1 MVAFELGPAFPAI
14 DRYPETK
21 LRSKEK
27 QIRFFQ
33 IFFDHVRIS
42 ANTFCVLRADQQC
55 PGFTVVG
62 RAKNVRSH
70 VAECMSI
77 KRGVGG
83 GRIEVAGLDPA
94 HPRIFR
100 QAGNIA
106 GDVCTGLTGLARWL
120 ESATM

>member
-21 LRSKEK
+21 LRYKEK
-27 QIRFFQ
+27 QVRFFQ

-42 ANTFCVLRADQQC
+42 ANTFCVLRADQRC

-62 RAKNVRSH
+62 RANNVRRD
-70 VAECMSI
+70 VTECMTI

-83 GRIEVAGLDPA
+83 GRIEVAASYSASPG
-94 HPRIFR
+94 IFR
-100 QAGNIA
+100 
-106 GDVCTGLTGLARWL
+106 
-120 ESATM
+120 